1 MFALLA
7 TTIIT
12 CSQAY
17 ELLNRIQSNTSVP
30 KYIRDELVETIRET
44 IPTCPV
50 KVKEDERRKS
60 N

>member
-1 MFALLA
+1 MFALFL
-7 TTIIT
+7 TTTIT
-12 CSQAY
+12 CSQAFG
-17 ELLNRIQSNTSVP
+17 LLNRIQSNNSVP
-30 KYIRDELVETIRET
+30 KYIRDELIEIIRET

>member
-1 MFALLA
+1 MFALFL
-7 TTIIT
+7 TTTIT
-12 CSQAY
+12 CSQAF

-30 KYIRDELVETIRET
+30 RYIRDEIIETIRET